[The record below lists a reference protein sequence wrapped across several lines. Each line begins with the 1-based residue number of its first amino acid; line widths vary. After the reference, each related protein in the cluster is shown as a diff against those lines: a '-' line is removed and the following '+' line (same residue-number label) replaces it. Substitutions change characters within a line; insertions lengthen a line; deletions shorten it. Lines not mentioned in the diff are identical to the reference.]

1 MREAR
6 SKTGRSRGIALF
18 FLLGALVV
26 LTVSTYA
33 LLSRISVRRHR
44 LGYLVSYQ
52 KARYASSSAI
62 RYALAR
68 LKDMP
73 TTLIDRNGAPDYSD
87 VFALDQESYNLL
99 IEEWA
104 MQLEDEMY
112 IEDEDGNISLNPWL
126 AAAEQKTTQTQRREN
141 IKAVHK
147 ARETVYKSIRDQ
159 GLSREDFLPEEIN
172 DMIAQTYQEQTN
184 RPLTNDV
191 FLSAMG
197 SGTSGTE
204 GLEGFSLE
212 SIIPMQNTAD
222 QFSQYEQAEP
232 PSWEELIRGLEIPGP
247 YGPKWP
253 LLTEPEIIDFADDC
267 QIEIIIEDENAKLPV
282 TLALL
287 TDPQNDIEAEKQA
300 CFYTFFE
307 WMGAQEEYILDFL
320 DSTDKIA
327 QTKTFDFNL
336 KPIRITERKPV
347 TTTSS
352 GGRKTTRYRTVTT
365 NRSSYMHRM
374 DYALLFENG
383 IDKRMLS
390 QDIAGW
396 GLEGENALRYLG
408 LWGSYK
414 VNINTAPRHVLE
426 AVFAFGG
433 DGDKIADL
441 IINRRLEEPY
451 KDIEQLSQEA
461 YGYKESIDKVKE
473 MLTTESILF
482 TIRIKASCGSAV
494 VESISTV
501 IKARTT
507 VRKIATVTY

>member
-1 MREAR
+1 MKKAAI
-6 SKTGRSRGIALF
+6 KQTRSRGIALF
-18 FLLGALVV
+18 FLLGALIV

-33 LLSRISVRRHR
+33 LLSRMSVRRHR

-73 TTLIDRNGAPDYSD
+73 TTLVDRSGAPDYSD

-104 MQLEDEMY
+104 MQLEDQMY
-112 IEDEDGNISLNPWL
+112 IEDESGNISLNPWL
-126 AAAEQKTTQTQRREN
+126 AAAEKKTTQTRRREN

-147 ARETVYKSIRDQ
+147 ARETVYKDIRDQ
-159 GLSREDFLPEEIN
+159 GLTRDDFLPEQIN
-172 DMIAQTYQEQTN
+172 EMIADVYQQQTN
-184 RPLTNDV
+184 RPLTADILMETMDTGGNGGGGV
-191 FLSAMG
+191 NG
-197 SGTSGTE
+197 N
-204 GLEGFSLE
+204 SLD
-212 SIIPMQNTAD
+212 SIIAMQSSGD
-222 QFSQYEQAEP
+222 LFSQYEQPEP
-232 PSWEELIRGLEIPGP
+232 PSWEELKRGLEIPGP
-247 YGPKWP
+247 YGPQWP
-253 LLTEPEIIDFADDC
+253 LLAEPEIMDFGDDC
-267 QIEIIIEDENAKLPV
+267 QVEITIEDENAKLPV

-287 TDPQNDIEAEKQA
+287 DDPQNDIEPEKDA

-307 WMGAQEEYILDFL
+307 WMGAAEEDILDFL
-320 DSTDKIA
+320 DSTDEIA
-327 QTKTFDFNL
+327 QTKTFNFNL
-336 KPIRITERKPV
+336 RPIRITERKPV

-352 GGRKTTRYRTVTT
+352 SGRKTTRYRTVTT

-374 DYALLFENG
+374 DYALLFRNG
-383 IDKRMLS
+383 INKTALTE
-390 QDIAGW
+390 DIAGW
-396 GLEGENALRYLG
+396 GLKGENALKYLG

-441 IINRRLEEPY
+441 IINRRLVEPY
-451 KDIEQLSQEA
+451 KELDELSEEA

-482 TIRIKASCGSAV
+482 TIRIKASCGSAI
-494 VESISTV
+494 VETVSTV

-507 VRKIATVTY
+507 VKKIVTVTY